1 MGLYDYTAQTA
12 DNVALGKGGS
22 NYISNTTA
30 VTGTFSII
38 SVIEDCKFSVLTDA
52 TRDNTVGATSRLA
65 DTTAASCLVIPA
77 GTTLYGTFT
86 AITLHSGVVIAYKG

>member
-22 NYISNTTA
+22 TYISTTTSTA
-30 VTGTFSII
+30 GTFSII
-38 SVIEDCKFSVLTDA
+38 SVIEDCKFETLTDA
-52 TRDNTVGATSRLA
+52 TRSEVEGSSKLDDAS
-65 DTTAASCLVIPA
+65 AANCVVIPA

-86 AITLHSGVVIAYKG
+86 VIKIHSGVVIAYKG